1 MGCPGRI
8 YKHERFDVADERLH
22 RQTAPVRV
30 GRNCSRHGQSVST
43 GLLLGDSPSLVIFI
57 LQGEITV
64 NQFWPL
70 NTSLR
75 LQDSVLAIQ
84 TDHSAQ
90 FPDIDEQGIS
100 AKLLPA
106 HCVPPT
112 RHGEYLSIFSGRT
125 NDVLHIFERSRL

>member
-1 MGCPGRI
+1 M
-8 YKHERFDVADERLH
+8 
-22 RQTAPVRV
+22 RV

-90 FPDIDEQGIS
+90 FPKCGHQIVHRPNFHNPLD
-100 AKLLPA
+100 LPSRYEA
-106 HCVPPT
+106 QLYGGNDSKKAIPT
-112 RHGEYLSIFSGRT
+112 V
-125 NDVLHIFERSRL
+125 NQPK